1 MLYSYGVY
9 ACVDRN
15 GSSAGTYASDPS
27 CNVRHPEPVSD
38 LQILEDLFED
48 IVVRRS
54 PTVKGLVNS
63 KYNVPEPAFEL
74 VLQED
79 RLHFIC
85 NLPGRT
91 SIDAASHRRYI
102 RMTRSPCIF

>member
-1 MLYSYGVY
+1 MLYGVY

-15 GSSAGTYASDPS
+15 GSSAGTYSSDPS
-27 CNVRHPEPVSD
+27 YDMRHPEPVSD
-38 LQILEDLFED
+38 LQSLEDLFED

-54 PTVKGLVNS
+54 GAFRGLVNS
-63 KYNVPEPAFEL
+63 KYDAPEPAFEL
-74 VLQED
+74 VFQQD
-79 RLHFIC
+79 RLHFMC

-91 SIDAASHRRYI
+91 SIDAASRRRYI